1 MDSFFGIGLPELVF
15 ILILAGLVMGPQQ
28 IRRVA
33 RTLGRFIGQMQ
44 DISAQFKDQINRE
57 LDAMD
62 SEEMKGA
69 IEDVRLLREEM
80 NELRRQVRSIPEQ
93 YIREGRAAASEGQR
107 AFTEGQRTFKP
118 VSRSA
123 PRGQVDNNLEGLPTP
138 LPVPDNLPTPIEVA
152 DDPE

>member
-33 RTLGRFIGQMQ
+33 RTLGHFIGQMQ
-44 DISAQFKDQINRE
+44 DISAQFKDQLNRE

-80 NELRRQVRSIPEQ
+80 NELRRQVGSIPEQ
-93 YIREGRAAASEGQR
+93 YIREGRAAAAEGRR
-107 AFTEGQRTFKP
+107 AFKP

-123 PRGQVDNNLEGLPTP
+123 PRRQADSNGNGLPTP
-138 LPVPDNLPTPIEVA
+138 LPVPDDLPTPIKVA